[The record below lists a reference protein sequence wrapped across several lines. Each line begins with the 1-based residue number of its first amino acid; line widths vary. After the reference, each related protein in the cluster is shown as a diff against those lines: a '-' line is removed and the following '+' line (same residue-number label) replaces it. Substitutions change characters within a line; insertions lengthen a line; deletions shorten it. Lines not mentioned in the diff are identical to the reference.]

1 MRTAVT
7 SHFLPGMAAE
17 RYPLT
22 APDLPRPQ
30 RSDYDARVTA
40 KSVTGFGDPNHSRR
54 SSAQTIAG
62 AFFVSVVRRYGGLR
76 GETFG
81 SAGFLECR
89 FANPAQ
95 SAPMLFG
102 DSRGGSDTQGAR
114 LMAHHARSASARP
127 EIPLEQQAIA
137 LIGAKLIA
145 FRINRHPEQLAQLI
159 GMSRMAAQLGAISN
173 AEHIQLLEDLY
184 ALADEEVSHG

>member
-1 MRTAVT
+1 
-7 SHFLPGMAAE
+7 
-17 RYPLT
+17 
-22 APDLPRPQ
+22 
-30 RSDYDARVTA
+30 
-40 KSVTGFGDPNHSRR
+40 
-54 SSAQTIAG
+54 
-62 AFFVSVVRRYGGLR
+62 
-76 GETFG
+76 
-81 SAGFLECR
+81 
-89 FANPAQ
+89 
-95 SAPMLFG
+95 
-102 DSRGGSDTQGAR
+102 
-114 LMAHHARSASARP
+114 MAHHARSASARP